1 MRLEID
7 GRAFG
12 ERQVL
17 GRVSLSLARGERVAL
32 LGPSG
37 IGKTTLMR
45 IVAGLDRGFQGRR
58 EVPERLAMVFQEP
71 TLLPWRS
78 AEANLTL
85 PTGASATEAARLM
98 AAVGLAGRE
107 AAYPRQLS
115 LGQQRRLALARAFA
129 ARPDILL
136 MDEPFASLDAE
147 TAGRMLDLTDRLLG
161 DSGAGLILVT
171 HDPAHAARLGA
182 RALTLS
188 GAPATLAAAP
198 VTSASR

>member
-45 IVAGLDRGFQGRR
+45 IVAGLDRGSQGRR

-78 AEANLTL
+78 AAANLTL
-85 PTGASATEAARLM
+85 PTGASAAEAARLM

-188 GAPATLAAAP
+188 GAPATLAAEP